1 MENLSDIRPVKKKIL
16 GIEISEFVI
25 FLIVFVAVFF
35 HIFFTH
41 NRRNIG
47 QWEYPIWADAAAYFV
62 YLPATFIYHY
72 DGSKMPE
79 NIPAMTGDGFHIE
92 NNKIV
97 TKVAMGVA
105 ILQAPFYAISYL
117 IANIFDINDN
127 GFGKVY
133 IYGLSIGAAF
143 YFTLGLVFLYLF
155 LKRRFSKNICFITLL
170 LIIFGTN
177 LYYYTYEKFL
187 YSHLYSFFIFSVS
200 LYLIDKLIKTN
211 FKKKIY
217 IALFGIIL
225 SLAFLVRYTNP
236 IFIVLMLLFLD
247 IDSWQALKQRFKN
260 IFNIKF
266 ISITA
271 IIFIIILLPQ
281 MFYWHY
287 LVGKFLY
294 YSYGNEGFNWLEPKF
309 LEFFFS
315 PNNGAFI
322 YTPLYLIIF
331 IYAIIMSIKKEQ
343 NGLLILSIFLIA
355 SYIFA
360 SWWSWSYG
368 CSLGKRPFVELTP
381 IFSICIASL
390 ADKIIEFRKPIISII
405 LSLVL
410 LFSTLFS
417 FSLNLHYAG
426 CSFVS
431 DTWDWNE
438 YKLIVNRSK
447 FPLIRF
453 HKYEYSTDFEY
464 FNNELY
470 YPFIFNTNLITKSD
484 TAYSGQ
490 RVCKLNP
497 NDQYSFTYR
506 RDFGTITVKDS
517 SNVDFN
523 IKYFFPNSDSNK
535 LDAYLV
541 IQVEEI
547 DSVVYYTS
555 KKLEPI
561 SNEWIDA
568 NIQVGLPKFPNYF
581 VLVAYVLNDSS
592 TVLLDDFKLTVR
604 F

>member
-1 MENLSDIRPVKKKIL
+1 MNSDKKKIL

-25 FLIVFVAVFF
+25 FFIVFIVVFF

-41 NRRNIG
+41 NRKNLG
-47 QWEYPIWADAAAYFV
+47 QWEYPIWSDAAAYFV
-62 YLPATFIYHY
+62 YLPATFIYNY

-79 NIPAMTGDGFHIE
+79 NISAMTGDGFSIE

-105 ILQAPFYAISYL
+105 ILQAPFYAFSYL
-117 IANIFDINDN
+117 IANIFNINDN

-133 IYGLSIGAAF
+133 IYGLGVGAAF
-143 YFTLGLVFLYLF
+143 YFTLGLLFLYLF
-155 LKRRFSKNICFITLL
+155 LKHIYPKSVSFITLL

-187 YSHLYSFFIFSVS
+187 YSHLYSFFIFSTS

-211 FKKKIY
+211 FKKAIY

-247 IDSWQALKQRFKN
+247 IDSWQALKQRLKS
-260 IFNIKF
+260 IFNFKF

-271 IIFIIILLPQ
+271 ISFIIILIPQ

-287 LVGKFLY
+287 LTGNFLY

-322 YTPLYLIIF
+322 YTPLYIIIL
-331 IYAIIMSIKKEQ
+331 IYAIIMSIKQEK
-343 NGLLILSIFLIA
+343 NGLLIFCIFVIA

-381 IFSICIASL
+381 IFGICIASL
-390 ADKIIEFRKPIISII
+390 VDKIIQFKKPIISII
-405 LSLVL
+405 LSLIL

-438 YKLIVNRSK
+438 YKLIVNRSR

-453 HKYEYSTDFEY
+453 HKFQYSTDFEY
-464 FNNELY
+464 FNNELN
-470 YPFIFNTNLITKSD
+470 YPFIFNTNLTTKTGS
-484 TAYSGQ
+484 AYSGKN
-490 RVCKLNP
+490 VCRLSP
-497 NDQYSFTYR
+497 DDLFSFTYR
-506 RDFGTITVKDS
+506 RDFSTITVKDS

-523 IKYFFPNSDSNK
+523 IKYFFPNIDSNK
-535 LDAYLV
+535 LNAYLV
-541 IQVEEI
+541 IQVEEM
-547 DSVVYYTS
+547 DSAVYYAS
-555 KKLEPI
+555 QKLEPI
-561 SNEWIDA
+561 PNKWLDA
-568 NIQVGLPKFPNYF
+568 NINVNLPNFPNYF

>member
-1 MENLSDIRPVKKKIL
+1 MNSDKKKIL

-25 FLIVFVAVFF
+25 FFIVFIVVFF

-41 NRRNIG
+41 NRKNLG
-47 QWEYPIWADAAAYFV
+47 QWEYPIWSDAAAYFV
-62 YLPATFIYHY
+62 YLPATFIYNY

-79 NIPAMTGDGFHIE
+79 NISAMTGDGFSIE
-92 NNKIV
+92 NDKIV

-105 ILQAPFYAISYL
+105 ILQAPFYAISY
-117 IANIFDINDN
+117 IISDIFNINDN

-133 IYGLSIGAAF
+133 IYGLGIGAAF
-143 YFTLGLVFLYLF
+143 YFTLGLLFLYLF
-155 LKRRFSKNICFITLL
+155 LKRRYPKSVSFITLL

-187 YSHLYSFFIFSVS
+187 YSHLYSFFIFSTS
-200 LYLIDKLIKTN
+200 LYIIDKLINTN
-211 FKKKIY
+211 FKKAIY

-247 IDSWQALKQRFKN
+247 IDSWQALKQRLKS
-260 IFNIKF
+260 IFNFKF

-271 IIFIIILLPQ
+271 ISFIIMLIPQ

-287 LVGKFLY
+287 LTGNFLY

-322 YTPLYLIIF
+322 YTPLYIIIL

-343 NGLLILSIFLIA
+343 NGLLIFFIFVIA

-381 IFSICIASL
+381 IFGIGIASL
-390 ADKIIEFRKPIISII
+390 ADKIIQFKKPIISII
-405 LSLVL
+405 LSLIL

-438 YKLIVNRSK
+438 YKLIVNRSR

-453 HKYEYSTDFEY
+453 HKFQYSTDFEY
-464 FNNELY
+464 FNKELN
-470 YPFIFNTNLITKSD
+470 YPFIFNTNLITKTDS
-484 TAYSGQ
+484 AYSGKN
-490 RVCKLNP
+490 VCRLSP
-497 NDQYSFTYR
+497 DDLFSFTYR
-506 RDFGTITVKDS
+506 RDFGTMTVKDS

-523 IKYFFPNSDSNK
+523 IKYFFPNIDSNK
-535 LDAYLV
+535 LNAYLV
-541 IQVEEI
+541 IQVEEM
-547 DSVVYYTS
+547 DSAVYYAS
-555 KKLEPI
+555 QKLEPI
-561 SNEWIDA
+561 PNKWLDA
-568 NIQVGLPKFPNYF
+568 NINVNLPNFPNYF

-592 TVLLDDFKLTVR
+592 TVLLDDFNLTVR

>member
-25 FLIVFVAVFF
+25 FFIVFIVVFF

-41 NRRNIG
+41 NRRNLG

-62 YLPATFIYHY
+62 YLPATFIYNY

-79 NIPAMTGDGFHIE
+79 NISAMTGDGFSID
-92 NNKIV
+92 NDKIV

-105 ILQAPFYAISYL
+105 ILQAPFYAFSYL
-117 IANIFDINDN
+117 IANIFNINDN

-133 IYGLSIGAAF
+133 IYGLGVGAAF
-143 YFTLGLVFLYLF
+143 YFTLGLFFLYLF
-155 LKRRFSKNICFITLL
+155 LKHRYSKNVCFITLL

-187 YSHLYSFFIFSVS
+187 YSHLYSFFIFSTS

-211 FKKKIY
+211 FKKAIY

-247 IDSWQALKQRFKN
+247 IDSWQALKQRLKS
-260 IFNIKF
+260 IFNFKF
-266 ISITA
+266 ISFTA
-271 IIFIIILLPQ
+271 ISFIIILIPQ

-287 LVGKFLY
+287 LTGNFLY

-322 YTPLYLIIF
+322 YTPLYIIIL

-343 NGLLILSIFLIA
+343 NGLLIFCIFVIA

-381 IFSICIASL
+381 IFGICIASL
-390 ADKIIEFRKPIISII
+390 VDKIIQFKKPIISII
-405 LSLVL
+405 LSLIL

-438 YKLIVNRSK
+438 YKLIVNRSR

-453 HKYEYSTDFEY
+453 HKFQYSTDFEY
-464 FNNELY
+464 FNKELN
-470 YPFIFNTNLITKSD
+470 YPFIFNTNLITKTDS
-484 TAYSGQ
+484 AYSGKN
-490 RVCKLNP
+490 VCRLSP
-497 NDQYSFTYR
+497 DDLFSFTYR

-517 SNVDFN
+517 CNVDFN
-523 IKYFFPNSDSNK
+523 IKYFFPNIDSNK
-535 LDAYLV
+535 LNAYLV
-541 IQVEEI
+541 IQVEEM
-547 DSVVYYTS
+547 DSAVYYAS
-555 KKLEPI
+555 QKLEPI
-561 SNEWIDA
+561 PNKWLDA
-568 NIQVGLPKFPNYF
+568 NINVNLPNFPNYF

-592 TVLLDDFKLTVR
+592 TVLLDDFNLTVR

>member
-1 MENLSDIRPVKKKIL
+1 MNSDKKKIL
-16 GIEISEFVI
+16 GIEISKFVI
-25 FLIVFVAVFF
+25 FFIVFIVVFF

-41 NRRNIG
+41 NRKNLG
-47 QWEYPIWADAAAYFV
+47 QWEYPIWSDAAAYFV
-62 YLPATFIYHY
+62 YLPATFIYNY

-79 NIPAMTGDGFHIE
+79 NISAMTGDGFSIE
-92 NNKIV
+92 NDNIV

-105 ILQAPFYAISYL
+105 ILQAPFYAISY
-117 IANIFDINDN
+117 IISDIFNINDD

-133 IYGLSIGAAF
+133 IYGLGIGAAF
-143 YFTLGLVFLYLF
+143 YFTLGLLFLYLF
-155 LKRRFSKNICFITLL
+155 LKRRYPKSVSFITLL

-187 YSHLYSFFIFSVS
+187 YSHLYSFFIFSTS
-200 LYLIDKLIKTN
+200 LYIIDKLINTN
-211 FKKKIY
+211 FKKAIY

-247 IDSWQALKQRFKN
+247 IDSWQALKQRLKS
-260 IFNIKF
+260 IFNFKF

-271 IIFIIILLPQ
+271 ISFIIILIPQ

-287 LVGKFLY
+287 LTGNFLY

-322 YTPLYLIIF
+322 YTPLYIIIL
-331 IYAIIMSIKKEQ
+331 IYAIIMSIKQEK
-343 NGLLILSIFLIA
+343 NGLFIFCIFVIA

-381 IFSICIASL
+381 IFGICIASL
-390 ADKIIEFRKPIISII
+390 VDKIIQFKKPIISII
-405 LSLVL
+405 ISLIL

-438 YKLIVNRSK
+438 YKLIVNRSR

-453 HKYEYSTDFEY
+453 HKFQYSTDFEY
-464 FNNELY
+464 FNKELN
-470 YPFIFNTNLITKSD
+470 YPFIFNTNLITKTDS
-484 TAYSGQ
+484 AYSGKN
-490 RVCKLNP
+490 VCRLSP
-497 NDQYSFTYR
+497 DDLFSFTYR
-506 RDFGTITVKDS
+506 RDFGTMTVKDS

-523 IKYFFPNSDSNK
+523 IKYFFPNIDSNK

-541 IQVEEI
+541 IQVEEM
-547 DSVVYYTS
+547 DSAVYYAS
-555 KKLEPI
+555 QKLEPI
-561 SNEWIDA
+561 PNKWLDA
-568 NIQVGLPKFPNYF
+568 NINVNLPNFPNYF

>member
-1 MENLSDIRPVKKKIL
+1 MNSDKKKIL

-25 FLIVFVAVFF
+25 FFIVFIVVFF

-41 NRRNIG
+41 NRKNLG
-47 QWEYPIWADAAAYFV
+47 QWEYPIWSDAAAYFV
-62 YLPATFIYHY
+62 YLPATFIYNY

-79 NIPAMTGDGFHIE
+79 NISAMTGDGFSIE
-92 NNKIV
+92 NDNIV

-105 ILQAPFYAISYL
+105 ILQAPFYAISY
-117 IANIFDINDN
+117 IISDIFNINDD

-133 IYGLSIGAAF
+133 IYGLGIGAAF
-143 YFTLGLVFLYLF
+143 YFTLGLLFLYLF
-155 LKRRFSKNICFITLL
+155 LKRRYPKSVSFITLL

-187 YSHLYSFFIFSVS
+187 YSHLYSFFIFSTS
-200 LYLIDKLIKTN
+200 LYIIDKLINTN
-211 FKKKIY
+211 FKKAIY

-247 IDSWQALKQRFKN
+247 IDSWQALKQRLKS
-260 IFNIKF
+260 IFNFKF

-271 IIFIIILLPQ
+271 ISFIIILIPQ

-287 LVGKFLY
+287 LTGNFLY

-322 YTPLYLIIF
+322 YTPLYIIIL

-343 NGLLILSIFLIA
+343 NGLLIFCIFVIA

-381 IFSICIASL
+381 IFGICIASL
-390 ADKIIEFRKPIISII
+390 VDKIIQFKKPIISII
-405 LSLVL
+405 LSLIL

-438 YKLIVNRSK
+438 YKLIV
-447 FPLIRF
+447 
-453 HKYEYSTDFEY
+453 
-464 FNNELY
+464 
-470 YPFIFNTNLITKSD
+470 
-484 TAYSGQ
+484 
-490 RVCKLNP
+490 
-497 NDQYSFTYR
+497 
-506 RDFGTITVKDS
+506 
-517 SNVDFN
+517 
-523 IKYFFPNSDSNK
+523 
-535 LDAYLV
+535 
-541 IQVEEI
+541 
-547 DSVVYYTS
+547 
-555 KKLEPI
+555 
-561 SNEWIDA
+561 
-568 NIQVGLPKFPNYF
+568 
-581 VLVAYVLNDSS
+581 
-592 TVLLDDFKLTVR
+592 
-604 F
+604 

>member
-1 MENLSDIRPVKKKIL
+1 MNSDKKKIL

-25 FLIVFVAVFF
+25 FFIVFIVVFF

-41 NRRNIG
+41 NRKNLG
-47 QWEYPIWADAAAYFV
+47 QWEYPIWSDAAAYFV
-62 YLPATFIYHY
+62 YLPATFIYNY

-79 NIPAMTGDGFHIE
+79 NISAMTGDGFSIE

-105 ILQAPFYAISYL
+105 ILQAPFYAFSYL
-117 IANIFDINDN
+117 IANIFNINDN

-133 IYGLSIGAAF
+133 IYGLGVGAAF
-143 YFTLGLVFLYLF
+143 YFTLGLFFLYLF
-155 LKRRFSKNICFITLL
+155 LKHRYSKNVCFITLL

-187 YSHLYSFFIFSVS
+187 YSHLYSFFIFSTS

-211 FKKKIY
+211 FKKEIY
-217 IALFGIIL
+217 IALFGIII

-247 IDSWQALKQRFKN
+247 IDSWQTLKQRFKY
-260 IFNIKF
+260 IFNFKF

-271 IIFIIILLPQ
+271 ISFIIMLIPQ

-287 LVGKFLY
+287 LTGNFLY
-294 YSYGNEGFNWLEPKF
+294 YSYGNEGFNWLKPKF

-322 YTPLYLIIF
+322 YTPLYIIIL
-331 IYAIIMSIKKEQ
+331 IYAIIMSIKKEK
-343 NGLLILSIFLIA
+343 NGLLIFFIFVIA

-381 IFSICIASL
+381 IFGICIASL
-390 ADKIIEFRKPIISII
+390 VDKIIQFKKPIISII
-405 LSLVL
+405 ISLIL

-417 FSLNLHYAG
+417 FRLNLHYAG

-438 YKLIVNRSK
+438 YKLIVNRSR

-453 HKYEYSTDFEY
+453 HKFQYSTDFEY
-464 FNNELY
+464 FNKELN
-470 YPFIFNTNLITKSD
+470 YPFIFNTNLITKTDS
-484 TAYSGQ
+484 AYSGKN
-490 RVCKLNP
+490 VCRLSP
-497 NDQYSFTYR
+497 DDLFSFTYR

-517 SNVDFN
+517 CNVDFN
-523 IKYFFPNSDSNK
+523 IKYFFPNIDSNK
-535 LDAYLV
+535 LNAYLV
-541 IQVEEI
+541 IQVEEM
-547 DSVVYYTS
+547 DSAVYYAS
-555 KKLEPI
+555 QKLEPI
-561 SNEWIDA
+561 PNKWLDA
-568 NIQVGLPKFPNYF
+568 NINVNLPNFPNYF

>member
-1 MENLSDIRPVKKKIL
+1 MNSDKKKIL

-25 FLIVFVAVFF
+25 FFIVFIVVFF

-41 NRRNIG
+41 NRKNLG
-47 QWEYPIWADAAAYFV
+47 QWEYPIWSDAAAYFV
-62 YLPATFIYHY
+62 YLPATFIYNY

-79 NIPAMTGDGFHIE
+79 NISAMTGDGFSIE

-105 ILQAPFYAISYL
+105 ILQAPFYAFSYL
-117 IANIFDINDN
+117 IANIFNINDN

-133 IYGLSIGAAF
+133 IYGLGVGAAF
-143 YFTLGLVFLYLF
+143 YFTLGLLFLYLF
-155 LKRRFSKNICFITLL
+155 LKHIYPKSVSFITLL

-187 YSHLYSFFIFSVS
+187 YSHLYSFFIFSTS

-211 FKKKIY
+211 FKKAIY

-247 IDSWQALKQRFKN
+247 IDSWQALKQRLKS
-260 IFNIKF
+260 IFNFKF
-266 ISITA
+266 ISFTA
-271 IIFIIILLPQ
+271 ISFIIILIPQ

-287 LVGKFLY
+287 LTGNFLY

-322 YTPLYLIIF
+322 YTPLYIIIL
-331 IYAIIMSIKKEQ
+331 IYAIIMSIKQEK
-343 NGLLILSIFLIA
+343 NGLLIFCIFVIA

-381 IFSICIASL
+381 IFGICIASL
-390 ADKIIEFRKPIISII
+390 VDKIIQFKKPIISII
-405 LSLVL
+405 LSLIL

-438 YKLIVNRSK
+438 YKLIVNRSR

-453 HKYEYSTDFEY
+453 HKFQYSTDFEY
-464 FNNELY
+464 FNNELN
-470 YPFIFNTNLITKSD
+470 YPFIFNTNLITKTDS
-484 TAYSGQ
+484 AYSGKN
-490 RVCKLNP
+490 VCRLSP
-497 NDQYSFTYR
+497 DDLFSFTYR
-506 RDFGTITVKDS
+506 RDFSTITVKDS

-523 IKYFFPNSDSNK
+523 IKYFFPNIDSNK
-535 LDAYLV
+535 LNAYLV
-541 IQVEEI
+541 IQVEEM
-547 DSVVYYTS
+547 DSAVYYAS
-555 KKLEPI
+555 QKLEPI
-561 SNEWIDA
+561 PNKWLDA
-568 NIQVGLPKFPNYF
+568 NINVNLPNFPNYF

>member
-1 MENLSDIRPVKKKIL
+1 MNSDKKKIL

-25 FLIVFVAVFF
+25 FFIVFIVVFF

-41 NRRNIG
+41 NRKNLG
-47 QWEYPIWADAAAYFV
+47 QWEYPIWSDAAAYFV
-62 YLPATFIYHY
+62 YLPATFIYNY

-79 NIPAMTGDGFHIE
+79 NISTMTGDGFSIE
-92 NNKIV
+92 NDKIV

-105 ILQAPFYAISYL
+105 ILQAPFYAISY
-117 IANIFDINDN
+117 IISDIFNINDN

-133 IYGLSIGAAF
+133 IYGLGIGAAF
-143 YFTLGLVFLYLF
+143 YFTLGLLFLYLF
-155 LKRRFSKNICFITLL
+155 LKRRYPKSVSFITLL

-187 YSHLYSFFIFSVS
+187 YSHLYSFFIFSTS
-200 LYLIDKLIKTN
+200 LYIIDKLINTN
-211 FKKKIY
+211 FKKAIY

-247 IDSWQALKQRFKN
+247 IDSWQALKQRLKS
-260 IFNIKF
+260 IFNFKF

-271 IIFIIILLPQ
+271 ISFIIILIPQ
-281 MFYWHY
+281 MFYWNY
-287 LVGKFLY
+287 LTGNFLY

-322 YTPLYLIIF
+322 YTPLYIIIL
-331 IYAIIMSIKKEQ
+331 IYAIIMSIKQEK
-343 NGLLILSIFLIA
+343 NGLFIFCIFVIA

-381 IFSICIASL
+381 IFGICIASL
-390 ADKIIEFRKPIISII
+390 VDKIIQFKKPIISII
-405 LSLVL
+405 ISLIL

-438 YKLIVNRSK
+438 YKLIINRSR

-453 HKYEYSTDFEY
+453 HKFQYSTDFEY
-464 FNNELY
+464 FNNELN
-470 YPFIFNTNLITKSD
+470 YPFIFNTNLITKTDS
-484 TAYSGQ
+484 AYSGKN
-490 RVCKLNP
+490 VCRLSP
-497 NDQYSFTYR
+497 DDLFSFTYR

-517 SNVDFN
+517 CNVDFN
-523 IKYFFPNSDSNK
+523 IKYFFPNIDSNK
-535 LDAYLV
+535 LNAYLV
-541 IQVEEI
+541 IQVEEM
-547 DSVVYYTS
+547 DSAVYYAS
-555 KKLEPI
+555 QKLEPI
-561 SNEWIDA
+561 PNKWLDA
-568 NIQVGLPKFPNYF
+568 NINVNLPNFPNYF

-592 TVLLDDFKLTVR
+592 TVLLDDFNLTVR

>member
-1 MENLSDIRPVKKKIL
+1 MNSDKKKIL

-25 FLIVFVAVFF
+25 FFIVFIVVFF

-41 NRRNIG
+41 NRKNLG
-47 QWEYPIWADAAAYFV
+47 QWEYPIWSDAAAYFV
-62 YLPATFIYHY
+62 YLPATFIYNY

-79 NIPAMTGDGFHIE
+79 NISTMTGDGFSIE
-92 NNKIV
+92 NDKIV

-105 ILQAPFYAISYL
+105 ILQAPFYAISY
-117 IANIFDINDN
+117 IISDIFNINDN

-133 IYGLSIGAAF
+133 IYGLGIGAAF
-143 YFTLGLVFLYLF
+143 YFTLGLLFLYLF
-155 LKRRFSKNICFITLL
+155 LKRRYPKSVSFITLL

-187 YSHLYSFFIFSVS
+187 YSHLYSFFIFSTS
-200 LYLIDKLIKTN
+200 LYIIDKLINTN
-211 FKKKIY
+211 FKKAIY

-247 IDSWQALKQRFKN
+247 IDSWQALKQRLKS
-260 IFNIKF
+260 IFNFKF

-271 IIFIIILLPQ
+271 ISFIIILIPQ
-281 MFYWHY
+281 MFYWNY
-287 LVGKFLY
+287 LTGNFLY

-322 YTPLYLIIF
+322 YTPLYIIIL
-331 IYAIIMSIKKEQ
+331 IYAIIMSIKQEK
-343 NGLLILSIFLIA
+343 NGLLIFCIFVIA

-381 IFSICIASL
+381 IFGICIASL
-390 ADKIIEFRKPIISII
+390 VDKIIQFKKPIISII
-405 LSLVL
+405 ISLIL

-438 YKLIVNRSK
+438 YKLIINRSR

-453 HKYEYSTDFEY
+453 HKFQYSTDFEY
-464 FNNELY
+464 FNNELN
-470 YPFIFNTNLITKSD
+470 YPFIFNTNLITKTDS
-484 TAYSGQ
+484 AYSGKN
-490 RVCKLNP
+490 VCRLSP
-497 NDQYSFTYR
+497 DDLFSFTYR

-517 SNVDFN
+517 CNVDFN
-523 IKYFFPNSDSNK
+523 IKYFFPNIDSNK
-535 LDAYLV
+535 LNAYLV
-541 IQVEEI
+541 IQVEEM
-547 DSVVYYTS
+547 DSAVYYAS
-555 KKLEPI
+555 QKLEPI
-561 SNEWIDA
+561 PNKWLDA
-568 NIQVGLPKFPNYF
+568 NINVNLPNFPNYF

-592 TVLLDDFKLTVR
+592 TVLLDDFNLTVR

>member
-1 MENLSDIRPVKKKIL
+1 LNSDKKKIL
-16 GIEISEFVI
+16 GIEISKFVI
-25 FLIVFVAVFF
+25 FFIVFIVVFF

-41 NRRNIG
+41 NRKNLG
-47 QWEYPIWADAAAYFV
+47 QWEYPIWSDAAAYFV
-62 YLPATFIYHY
+62 YLPATFIYNY

-79 NIPAMTGDGFHIE
+79 NISAMTGDGFSIE
-92 NNKIV
+92 NDNIV

-105 ILQAPFYAISYL
+105 ILQAPFYAISY
-117 IANIFDINDN
+117 IISDIFNINDD

-133 IYGLSIGAAF
+133 IYGLGVGAAF
-143 YFTLGLVFLYLF
+143 YFTLGLLFLYLL
-155 LKRRFSKNICFITLL
+155 LKRRYPKSVSFITLL

-187 YSHLYSFFIFSVS
+187 YSHLYSFFIFSTS
-200 LYLIDKLIKTN
+200 LYIIDKLINTN
-211 FKKKIY
+211 FKKAIY

-247 IDSWQALKQRFKN
+247 IDSWQALKQRLKS
-260 IFNIKF
+260 IFNFKF

-271 IIFIIILLPQ
+271 ISFIIILIPQ

-287 LVGKFLY
+287 LTGNFLY

-322 YTPLYLIIF
+322 YTPLYIIIL
-331 IYAIIMSIKKEQ
+331 IYAIIMSIKKEK
-343 NGLLILSIFLIA
+343 NGLLIFFIFVIA

-360 SWWSWSYG
+360 SRWSWSYG

-381 IFSICIASL
+381 IFGICIASL
-390 ADKIIEFRKPIISII
+390 VDKIIQFKKPIISII
-405 LSLVL
+405 LSLIL

-417 FSLNLHYAG
+417 FSLNLHYTG

-438 YKLIVNRSK
+438 YKLIINRSR

-453 HKYEYSTDFEY
+453 HKFQYSTDFEY
-464 FNNELY
+464 FNNELN
-470 YPFIFNTNLITKSD
+470 YPFIFNTNLITKTDS
-484 TAYSGQ
+484 AYSGKN
-490 RVCKLNP
+490 VCRLSP
-497 NDQYSFTYR
+497 DDLFSFTYR

-517 SNVDFN
+517 CNVDFN
-523 IKYFFPNSDSNK
+523 IKYFFPNIDSNK
-535 LDAYLV
+535 LNAYLV
-541 IQVEEI
+541 IQVEEM
-547 DSVVYYTS
+547 DSAVYYAS
-555 KKLEPI
+555 QKLEPI
-561 SNEWIDA
+561 PNKWLDA
-568 NIQVGLPKFPNYF
+568 NINVNLPNFPNYF

-592 TVLLDDFKLTVR
+592 TVLLDDFNLTVR

>member
-1 MENLSDIRPVKKKIL
+1 MNSDKKKIL

-25 FLIVFVAVFF
+25 FFIVFIVVFF

-41 NRRNIG
+41 NRKNLG
-47 QWEYPIWADAAAYFV
+47 QWEYPIWSDAAAYFV
-62 YLPATFIYHY
+62 YLPATFIYNY

-79 NIPAMTGDGFHIE
+79 NISAMTGDGFSIE
-92 NNKIV
+92 NDKIV

-105 ILQAPFYAISYL
+105 ILQAPFYAISY
-117 IANIFDINDN
+117 IISDIFNINDD

-133 IYGLSIGAAF
+133 IYGLGIGAAF
-143 YFTLGLVFLYLF
+143 YFTLGLLFLYLL
-155 LKRRFSKNICFITLL
+155 LKRRYPKSVSFITLL

-187 YSHLYSFFIFSVS
+187 YSHLYSFFIFSTS
-200 LYLIDKLIKTN
+200 LYIIDKLINTN
-211 FKKKIY
+211 FKKAIY

-247 IDSWQALKQRFKN
+247 IDSWQALKQRLKS
-260 IFNIKF
+260 IFNFKF

-271 IIFIIILLPQ
+271 ISFIIILIPQ

-287 LVGKFLY
+287 LTGNFLY

-322 YTPLYLIIF
+322 YTPLYIIIL

-343 NGLLILSIFLIA
+343 NGLLIFFIFVIA

-381 IFSICIASL
+381 IFGICIASL
-390 ADKIIEFRKPIISII
+390 VDKIIQFKKPIISII
-405 LSLVL
+405 LSLIL

-438 YKLIVNRSK
+438 YKLIVNRSR

-453 HKYEYSTDFEY
+453 HKFQYSTDFEY
-464 FNNELY
+464 FNKELN
-470 YPFIFNTNLITKSD
+470 YPFIFNTNLITKTDS
-484 TAYSGQ
+484 AYSGKN
-490 RVCKLNP
+490 VCRLSP
-497 NDQYSFTYR
+497 DDLFSFTYR

-517 SNVDFN
+517 CNVDFN
-523 IKYFFPNSDSNK
+523 IKYFFPNIDSNK
-535 LDAYLV
+535 LNAYLV
-541 IQVEEI
+541 IQVEEM
-547 DSVVYYTS
+547 DSAVYYAS
-555 KKLEPI
+555 QKLEPI
-561 SNEWIDA
+561 PNKWLDA
-568 NIQVGLPKFPNYF
+568 NINVNLPNFPNYF

-592 TVLLDDFKLTVR
+592 TVLLDDF
-604 F
+604 

>member
-1 MENLSDIRPVKKKIL
+1 LNSDKKKIL

-25 FLIVFVAVFF
+25 FFIVFIVVFF

-41 NRRNIG
+41 NRKNLG
-47 QWEYPIWADAAAYFV
+47 QWEYPIWSDAAAYFV
-62 YLPATFIYHY
+62 YLPATFIYNY

-79 NIPAMTGDGFHIE
+79 NISTMTGDGFSIE
-92 NNKIV
+92 NDKIV

-105 ILQAPFYAISYL
+105 ILQAPFYAISY
-117 IANIFDINDN
+117 IISDIFNINDN

-133 IYGLSIGAAF
+133 IYGLGIGAAF
-143 YFTLGLVFLYLF
+143 YFTLGLLFLYLF
-155 LKRRFSKNICFITLL
+155 LKRRYPKSVSFITLL

-187 YSHLYSFFIFSVS
+187 YSHLYSFFIFSTS
-200 LYLIDKLIKTN
+200 LYIIDKLINTN
-211 FKKKIY
+211 FKKAIY

-247 IDSWQALKQRFKN
+247 IDSWQALKQRLKS
-260 IFNIKF
+260 IFNFKF

-271 IIFIIILLPQ
+271 ISFIIILIPQ
-281 MFYWHY
+281 MFYWNY
-287 LVGKFLY
+287 LTGNFLY

-322 YTPLYLIIF
+322 YTPLYIIIL
-331 IYAIIMSIKKEQ
+331 IYAIIMSIKQEK
-343 NGLLILSIFLIA
+343 NGLFIFCIFVIA

-381 IFSICIASL
+381 IFGICIASL
-390 ADKIIEFRKPIISII
+390 VDKITQFKKPIISII
-405 LSLVL
+405 ISLIL

-438 YKLIVNRSK
+438 YKLIINRSR

-453 HKYEYSTDFEY
+453 HKFQYSTDFEY
-464 FNNELY
+464 FNNELN
-470 YPFIFNTNLITKSD
+470 YPFIFNTNLITKTDS
-484 TAYSGQ
+484 AYSGKN
-490 RVCKLNP
+490 VCRLSP
-497 NDQYSFTYR
+497 DDLFSFTYR

-517 SNVDFN
+517 CNVDFN
-523 IKYFFPNSDSNK
+523 IKYFFPNIDSNK
-535 LDAYLV
+535 LNAYLV
-541 IQVEEI
+541 IQVEEM
-547 DSVVYYTS
+547 DSAVYYAS
-555 KKLEPI
+555 QKLEPI
-561 SNEWIDA
+561 PNKWLDA
-568 NIQVGLPKFPNYF
+568 NINVNLPNFPNYF

-592 TVLLDDFKLTVR
+592 TVLLDDFNLTVR

>member
-1 MENLSDIRPVKKKIL
+1 LNSDKKKIL

-25 FLIVFVAVFF
+25 FFIVFIVVFF

-41 NRRNIG
+41 NRKNLG
-47 QWEYPIWADAAAYFV
+47 QWEYPIWSDAAAYFV
-62 YLPATFIYHY
+62 YLPATFIYNY

-79 NIPAMTGDGFHIE
+79 NISAMTGDGFSIE
-92 NNKIV
+92 NDKIV

-105 ILQAPFYAISYL
+105 ILQAPFYAISY
-117 IANIFDINDN
+117 IISDIFNINDN

-133 IYGLSIGAAF
+133 IYGLGIGAAF
-143 YFTLGLVFLYLF
+143 YFTLGLLFLYLF
-155 LKRRFSKNICFITLL
+155 LKRRYPKSVSFITLL

-187 YSHLYSFFIFSVS
+187 YSHLYSFFIFSTS
-200 LYLIDKLIKTN
+200 LYIIDKLINTN
-211 FKKKIY
+211 FKKAIY

-247 IDSWQALKQRFKN
+247 IDSWQALKQRLKS
-260 IFNIKF
+260 IFNFKF

-271 IIFIIILLPQ
+271 ISFIIMLIPQ

-287 LVGKFLY
+287 LTGNFLY

-322 YTPLYLIIF
+322 YTPLYIIIL

-343 NGLLILSIFLIA
+343 NGLLIFFIFVIA

-381 IFSICIASL
+381 IFGIGIASL
-390 ADKIIEFRKPIISII
+390 ADKIIQFKKPIISII
-405 LSLVL
+405 LSLIL

-438 YKLIVNRSK
+438 YKLIVNRSR

-453 HKYEYSTDFEY
+453 HKFQYSTDFEY
-464 FNNELY
+464 FNKELN
-470 YPFIFNTNLITKSD
+470 YPFIFNTNLITKTDS
-484 TAYSGQ
+484 AYSGKN
-490 RVCKLNP
+490 VCRLSP
-497 NDQYSFTYR
+497 DDLFSFTYR
-506 RDFGTITVKDS
+506 RDFGTMTVKDS

-523 IKYFFPNSDSNK
+523 IKYFFPNIDSNK
-535 LDAYLV
+535 LNAYLV
-541 IQVEEI
+541 IQVEEM
-547 DSVVYYTS
+547 DSAVYYAS
-555 KKLEPI
+555 QKLEPI
-561 SNEWIDA
+561 PNKWLDA
-568 NIQVGLPKFPNYF
+568 NINVNLPNFPNYF

-592 TVLLDDFKLTVR
+592 TVLLDDFNLTVR

>member
-1 MENLSDIRPVKKKIL
+1 MNSDKKKIL
-16 GIEISEFVI
+16 GIEISKFVI
-25 FLIVFVAVFF
+25 FFIVFIVVFF

-41 NRRNIG
+41 NRKNLG
-47 QWEYPIWADAAAYFV
+47 QWEYPIWSDAAAYFV
-62 YLPATFIYHY
+62 YLPATFIYNY

-79 NIPAMTGDGFHIE
+79 NISAMTGDGFSIE
-92 NNKIV
+92 NDKIV

-105 ILQAPFYAISYL
+105 ILQAPFYAISY
-117 IANIFDINDN
+117 IISDIFNINDN
-127 GFGKVY
+127 GFGKVF
-133 IYGLSIGAAF
+133 IYGLGIGAAF
-143 YFTLGLVFLYLF
+143 YFTLGLLFLYLF
-155 LKRRFSKNICFITLL
+155 LKRRYPKSVSFITLL

-187 YSHLYSFFIFSVS
+187 YSHLYSFFIFSTS
-200 LYLIDKLIKTN
+200 LYIIDKLINTN
-211 FKKKIY
+211 FKKAIY

-247 IDSWQALKQRFKN
+247 IDSWQALKQRLKS
-260 IFNIKF
+260 IFNFKF

-271 IIFIIILLPQ
+271 ISFIIILIPQ

-287 LVGKFLY
+287 LTGNFLY

-322 YTPLYLIIF
+322 YTPLYIIIL
-331 IYAIIMSIKKEQ
+331 IYAIIMSIKQEK
-343 NGLLILSIFLIA
+343 NGLFIFCIFVIA

-381 IFSICIASL
+381 IFGICIASL
-390 ADKIIEFRKPIISII
+390 VDKITQFKKPIISII
-405 LSLVL
+405 ISLIL

-438 YKLIVNRSK
+438 YKLIINRSR

-453 HKYEYSTDFEY
+453 HKFQYSTDFEY
-464 FNNELY
+464 FNNELN
-470 YPFIFNTNLITKSD
+470 YPFIFNTNLITKTDS
-484 TAYSGQ
+484 AYSGKN
-490 RVCKLNP
+490 VCRLSP
-497 NDQYSFTYR
+497 DDLFSFTYR

-517 SNVDFN
+517 CNVDFN
-523 IKYFFPNSDSNK
+523 IKYFFPNIDSNK
-535 LDAYLV
+535 LNAYLV
-541 IQVEEI
+541 IQVEEM
-547 DSVVYYTS
+547 DSAVYYAS
-555 KKLEPI
+555 QKLEPI
-561 SNEWIDA
+561 PNKWLGA
-568 NIQVGLPKFPNYF
+568 NINVNLPNFPNYF

-592 TVLLDDFKLTVR
+592 TVLLDDFNLTVR

>member
-1 MENLSDIRPVKKKIL
+1 MNSDKKKIL

-25 FLIVFVAVFF
+25 FFIVFIVVFF

-41 NRRNIG
+41 NRKNLG
-47 QWEYPIWADAAAYFV
+47 QWEYPIWSDAAAYFV
-62 YLPATFIYHY
+62 YLPATFIYNY

-79 NIPAMTGDGFHIE
+79 NISTMTGDGFSIE

-105 ILQAPFYAISYL
+105 ILQAPFYAFSYL
-117 IANIFDINDN
+117 IANIFNINDN

-133 IYGLSIGAAF
+133 IYGLGVGAAF
-143 YFTLGLVFLYLF
+143 YFTLGLLFLYLF
-155 LKRRFSKNICFITLL
+155 LKHIYPKSVSFITLL

-187 YSHLYSFFIFSVS
+187 YSHLYSFFIFSTS

-211 FKKKIY
+211 FKKAIY

-247 IDSWQALKQRFKN
+247 IDSWQALKQRLKS
-260 IFNIKF
+260 IFNFKF
-266 ISITA
+266 ISFTA
-271 IIFIIILLPQ
+271 ISFIIILIPQ

-287 LVGKFLY
+287 LTGNFLY

-322 YTPLYLIIF
+322 YTPLYIIIL
-331 IYAIIMSIKKEQ
+331 IYAIIMSIKQEK
-343 NGLLILSIFLIA
+343 NGLLIFCIFVIA

-381 IFSICIASL
+381 IFGICIASL
-390 ADKIIEFRKPIISII
+390 VDKIIQFKKPIISII
-405 LSLVL
+405 LSLIL

-438 YKLIVNRSK
+438 YKLIVNRSR

-453 HKYEYSTDFEY
+453 HKFQYSTDFEY
-464 FNNELY
+464 FNNELN
-470 YPFIFNTNLITKSD
+470 YPFIFNTNLTTKTGS
-484 TAYSGQ
+484 AYSGKN
-490 RVCKLNP
+490 VCRLSP
-497 NDQYSFTYR
+497 DDLFSFTYR
-506 RDFGTITVKDS
+506 RDFSTITVKDS

-523 IKYFFPNSDSNK
+523 IKYFFPNIDSNK
-535 LDAYLV
+535 LNAYLV
-541 IQVEEI
+541 IQVEEM
-547 DSVVYYTS
+547 DSAVYYAS
-555 KKLEPI
+555 QKLEPI
-561 SNEWIDA
+561 PNKWLDA
-568 NIQVGLPKFPNYF
+568 NINVNLPNFPNYF

>member
-1 MENLSDIRPVKKKIL
+1 MNSDKKKIL
-16 GIEISEFVI
+16 GIEISKFVI
-25 FLIVFVAVFF
+25 FFIVFIVVFF

-41 NRRNIG
+41 NRKNLG
-47 QWEYPIWADAAAYFV
+47 QWEYPIWSDAAAYFV
-62 YLPATFIYHY
+62 YLPATFIYNY

-79 NIPAMTGDGFHIE
+79 NISAMTGDGFSIE
-92 NNKIV
+92 NDNIV

-105 ILQAPFYAISYL
+105 ILQAPFYAISY
-117 IANIFDINDN
+117 IISDIFNINDD

-133 IYGLSIGAAF
+133 IYGLGIGAAF
-143 YFTLGLVFLYLF
+143 YFTLGLLFLYLF
-155 LKRRFSKNICFITLL
+155 LKRRYPKSVSFITLL

-187 YSHLYSFFIFSVS
+187 YSHLYSFFIFSTS
-200 LYLIDKLIKTN
+200 LYIIDKLINTN
-211 FKKKIY
+211 FKKAIY

-247 IDSWQALKQRFKN
+247 IDSWQALKQRLKS
-260 IFNIKF
+260 IFNFKF

-271 IIFIIILLPQ
+271 ISFIIILIPQ

-287 LVGKFLY
+287 LTGNFLY

-322 YTPLYLIIF
+322 YTPLYIIIL

-343 NGLLILSIFLIA
+343 NGLLIFCIFVIA

-381 IFSICIASL
+381 IFGICIASL
-390 ADKIIEFRKPIISII
+390 VDKIIQFKKPIISII
-405 LSLVL
+405 LSLIL

-438 YKLIVNRSK
+438 YKLIVNRSR

-453 HKYEYSTDFEY
+453 HKFQYSTDFEY
-464 FNNELY
+464 FNKELN
-470 YPFIFNTNLITKSD
+470 YPFIFNTNLITKTDS
-484 TAYSGQ
+484 AYSGKN
-490 RVCKLNP
+490 VCRLSP
-497 NDQYSFTYR
+497 DDLFSFTYR
-506 RDFGTITVKDS
+506 RDFGTMTVKDS

-523 IKYFFPNSDSNK
+523 IKYFFPNIDSNK

-541 IQVEEI
+541 IQVEEM
-547 DSVVYYTS
+547 DSAVYYAS
-555 KKLEPI
+555 QKLEPI
-561 SNEWIDA
+561 PNKWLDA
-568 NIQVGLPKFPNYF
+568 NINVNLPNFPNYF

>member
-1 MENLSDIRPVKKKIL
+1 MNSDKKKIL
-16 GIEISEFVI
+16 GIEISKFVI
-25 FLIVFVAVFF
+25 FFIVFIVVFF

-41 NRRNIG
+41 NRKNLG
-47 QWEYPIWADAAAYFV
+47 QWEYPIWSDAAAYFV
-62 YLPATFIYHY
+62 YLPATFIYNY

-79 NIPAMTGDGFHIE
+79 NISAMTGDGFSIE
-92 NNKIV
+92 NDNIV

-105 ILQAPFYAISYL
+105 ILQAPFYAISY
-117 IANIFDINDN
+117 IISDIFNINDD

-133 IYGLSIGAAF
+133 IYGLGIGAAF
-143 YFTLGLVFLYLF
+143 YFTLGLLFLYLF
-155 LKRRFSKNICFITLL
+155 LKRRYPKSVSFITLL

-187 YSHLYSFFIFSVS
+187 YSHLYSFFIFSTS
-200 LYLIDKLIKTN
+200 LYIIDKLINTN
-211 FKKKIY
+211 FKKAIY

-247 IDSWQALKQRFKN
+247 IDSWQALKQRLKS
-260 IFNIKF
+260 IFNFKF
-266 ISITA
+266 ISFTA
-271 IIFIIILLPQ
+271 ISFIIILIPQ

-287 LVGKFLY
+287 LTGNFLY

-322 YTPLYLIIF
+322 YTPLYIIIL
-331 IYAIIMSIKKEQ
+331 IYAIIMSIKQEK
-343 NGLLILSIFLIA
+343 NGLFIFCIFVIA

-381 IFSICIASL
+381 IFGICIASL
-390 ADKIIEFRKPIISII
+390 VDKIIQFKKPIISII
-405 LSLVL
+405 LSLIL

-438 YKLIVNRSK
+438 YKLIVNRSR

-453 HKYEYSTDFEY
+453 HKFQYSTDFEY
-464 FNNELY
+464 FNKELN
-470 YPFIFNTNLITKSD
+470 YPFIFNTNLITKTDS
-484 TAYSGQ
+484 AYSGKN
-490 RVCKLNP
+490 VCRLSP
-497 NDQYSFTYR
+497 DDLFSFTYR
-506 RDFGTITVKDS
+506 RDFSTITVKDS
-517 SNVDFN
+517 CNVDFN
-523 IKYFFPNSDSNK
+523 IKYFFPNIDSNK

-541 IQVEEI
+541 IQVEEM
-547 DSVVYYTS
+547 DSAVYYAS
-555 KKLEPI
+555 QKLEPI
-561 SNEWIDA
+561 PNKWLDA
-568 NIQVGLPKFPNYF
+568 NINVNLPNFPNYF

>member
-1 MENLSDIRPVKKKIL
+1 LNSDKKKIL

-25 FLIVFVAVFF
+25 FFIVFIVVFF

-41 NRRNIG
+41 NRKNLG
-47 QWEYPIWADAAAYFV
+47 QWEYPIWSDAAAYFV
-62 YLPATFIYHY
+62 YLPATFIYNY

-79 NIPAMTGDGFHIE
+79 NISAMTGDGFSIE

-105 ILQAPFYAISYL
+105 ILQAPFYAFSYL
-117 IANIFDINDN
+117 IANIFNINDN

-133 IYGLSIGAAF
+133 IYGLGVGAAF
-143 YFTLGLVFLYLF
+143 YFTLGLLFLYLF
-155 LKRRFSKNICFITLL
+155 LKHIYPKSVSFITLL

-187 YSHLYSFFIFSVS
+187 YSHLYSFFIFSTS

-211 FKKKIY
+211 FKKAIY

-247 IDSWQALKQRFKN
+247 IDSWQALKQRLKS
-260 IFNIKF
+260 IFNFKF
-266 ISITA
+266 ISFTA
-271 IIFIIILLPQ
+271 ISFIIILIPQ

-287 LVGKFLY
+287 LTGNFLY

-322 YTPLYLIIF
+322 YTPLYIIIL

-343 NGLLILSIFLIA
+343 NGLLIFCIFVIA

-381 IFSICIASL
+381 IFGICIASL
-390 ADKIIEFRKPIISII
+390 VDKIIQFKKPIISII
-405 LSLVL
+405 LSLIL

-438 YKLIVNRSK
+438 YKLIVNRSR

-453 HKYEYSTDFEY
+453 HKFQYSTDFEY
-464 FNNELY
+464 FNNELN
-470 YPFIFNTNLITKSD
+470 YPFIFNTNLITKTDS
-484 TAYSGQ
+484 AYSGKN
-490 RVCKLNP
+490 VCRLSP
-497 NDQYSFTYR
+497 DDLFSFTYR

-517 SNVDFN
+517 CNVDFN
-523 IKYFFPNSDSNK
+523 IKYFFPNIDSNK
-535 LDAYLV
+535 LNAYLV
-541 IQVEEI
+541 IQVEEM
-547 DSVVYYTS
+547 DSAVYYAS
-555 KKLEPI
+555 QKLEHIP
-561 SNEWIDA
+561 NKWLNA
-568 NIQVGLPKFPNYF
+568 NINVNLPNFPNYF

>member
-1 MENLSDIRPVKKKIL
+1 MNSDKKKIL

-25 FLIVFVAVFF
+25 FFIVFIVVFF

-41 NRRNIG
+41 NRKNLG
-47 QWEYPIWADAAAYFV
+47 QWEYPIWSDAAAYFV
-62 YLPATFIYHY
+62 YLPATFIYNY

-79 NIPAMTGDGFHIE
+79 NISTMTGDGFSIE
-92 NNKIV
+92 NDKIV

-105 ILQAPFYAISYL
+105 ILQAPFYAISY
-117 IANIFDINDN
+117 IISDIFNINDN

-133 IYGLSIGAAF
+133 IYGLGIGAAF
-143 YFTLGLVFLYLF
+143 YFTLGLLFLYLF
-155 LKRRFSKNICFITLL
+155 LKRRYPKSVSFITLL

-187 YSHLYSFFIFSVS
+187 YSHLYSFFIFSTS
-200 LYLIDKLIKTN
+200 LYIIDKLINTN
-211 FKKKIY
+211 FKKAIY

-247 IDSWQALKQRFKN
+247 IDSWQALKQRLKS
-260 IFNIKF
+260 IFNFKF

-271 IIFIIILLPQ
+271 ISFIIILIPQ
-281 MFYWHY
+281 MFYWNY
-287 LVGKFLY
+287 LTGNFLY

-322 YTPLYLIIF
+322 YTPLYIIIL
-331 IYAIIMSIKKEQ
+331 IYAIIMSIKQEK
-343 NGLLILSIFLIA
+343 NGLLIFCIFVIA

-381 IFSICIASL
+381 IFGICIASL
-390 ADKIIEFRKPIISII
+390 VDKITQFKKPIISII
-405 LSLVL
+405 LSLIL

-438 YKLIVNRSK
+438 YKLIVNRSR

-453 HKYEYSTDFEY
+453 HKFQYSTDFEY
-464 FNNELY
+464 FNNELN
-470 YPFIFNTNLITKSD
+470 YPFIFNTNLITKTDS
-484 TAYSGQ
+484 AYSGKN
-490 RVCKLNP
+490 VCRLSP
-497 NDQYSFTYR
+497 DDLFSFTYR

-517 SNVDFN
+517 CNVDFN
-523 IKYFFPNSDSNK
+523 IKYFFPNIDSNK
-535 LDAYLV
+535 LNAYLV
-541 IQVEEI
+541 IQVEEM
-547 DSVVYYTS
+547 DSAVYYAS
-555 KKLEPI
+555 QKLEPI
-561 SNEWIDA
+561 PNKWLDA
-568 NIQVGLPKFPNYF
+568 NINVNLPNFPNYF

>member
-1 MENLSDIRPVKKKIL
+1 LNSDKKKIL

-25 FLIVFVAVFF
+25 FFIVFIVVFF

-41 NRRNIG
+41 NRKNLG
-47 QWEYPIWADAAAYFV
+47 QWEYPIWSDAAAYFV

-72 DGSKMPE
+72 DGSKMPG
-79 NIPAMTGDGFHIE
+79 NISAMTGDGFSIE

-105 ILQAPFYAISYL
+105 ILQAPFYAISY
-117 IANIFDINDN
+117 IISNIFNINDN

-133 IYGLSIGAAF
+133 IYGLGVGAAF
-143 YFTLGLVFLYLF
+143 YFTLGLFFLYLF
-155 LKRRFSKNICFITLL
+155 LKHRYSKNVCFITLL

-187 YSHLYSFFIFSVS
+187 YSHLYSFFIFSTS
-200 LYLIDKLIKTN
+200 LYLIDKLINTN
-211 FKKKIY
+211 FKKAIY
-217 IALFGIIL
+217 IVLFGIIL
-225 SLAFLVRYTNP
+225 SLSFLVRYTNP

-247 IDSWQALKQRFKN
+247 IDSWQALKQRLKS
-260 IFNIKF
+260 IFNFKF

-271 IIFIIILLPQ
+271 ISFIIMLIPQ

-287 LVGKFLY
+287 LTGNFLY

-322 YTPLYLIIF
+322 YTPLYIIIL

-343 NGLLILSIFLIA
+343 NGLLIFFIFVIA

-381 IFSICIASL
+381 IFGIGIASL
-390 ADKIIEFRKPIISII
+390 ADKIIQFKKPIISII
-405 LSLVL
+405 LSLIL

-438 YKLIVNRSK
+438 YKLIVNRSR

-453 HKYEYSTDFEY
+453 HKFQYSTDFEY
-464 FNNELY
+464 FNNELN
-470 YPFIFNTNLITKSD
+470 YPFIFNTYLITKTDS
-484 TAYSGQ
+484 AYSGKN
-490 RVCKLNP
+490 VCRLSP
-497 NDQYSFTYR
+497 DDLFSFTYR
-506 RDFGTITVKDS
+506 RDFSTITVKDS
-517 SNVDFN
+517 CNVDFN
-523 IKYFFPNSDSNK
+523 IKYFFPNIDSNK
-535 LDAYLV
+535 LNAYLV
-541 IQVEEI
+541 IQVEEM
-547 DSVVYYTS
+547 DSAVYYAS
-555 KKLEPI
+555 QKLEPI
-561 SNEWIDA
+561 PNKWLNA
-568 NIQVGLPKFPNYF
+568 NINANLPNFPNYF

-592 TVLLDDFKLTVR
+592 TVLLDDFNLTVR

>member
-1 MENLSDIRPVKKKIL
+1 MNSDKKKIL
-16 GIEISEFVI
+16 GIEISKFVI
-25 FLIVFVAVFF
+25 FFIVFIVVFF

-41 NRRNIG
+41 NRKNLG
-47 QWEYPIWADAAAYFV
+47 QWEYPIWSDAAAYFV
-62 YLPATFIYHY
+62 YLPATFIYNY

-79 NIPAMTGDGFHIE
+79 NISAMTGDGFSIE
-92 NNKIV
+92 NDNIV

-105 ILQAPFYAISYL
+105 ILQAPFYAISY
-117 IANIFDINDN
+117 IISDIFNINDD

-133 IYGLSIGAAF
+133 IYGLGIGAAF
-143 YFTLGLVFLYLF
+143 YFTLGLLFLYLF
-155 LKRRFSKNICFITLL
+155 LKRRYPKSVSFITLL

-187 YSHLYSFFIFSVS
+187 YSHLYSFFIFSTS
-200 LYLIDKLIKTN
+200 LYIIDKLINTN
-211 FKKKIY
+211 FKKAIY

-247 IDSWQALKQRFKN
+247 IDSWQALKQRLKS
-260 IFNIKF
+260 IFNFKF

-271 IIFIIILLPQ
+271 ISFIIILIPQ

-287 LVGKFLY
+287 LTGNFLY

-322 YTPLYLIIF
+322 YTPLYIIIL

-343 NGLLILSIFLIA
+343 NGLLIFFIFVIA

-381 IFSICIASL
+381 IFGICIASL
-390 ADKIIEFRKPIISII
+390 VDKIIQFKKPIISII
-405 LSLVL
+405 LSLIL

-438 YKLIVNRSK
+438 YKLIINRSR

-453 HKYEYSTDFEY
+453 HKFQYSTDFEY
-464 FNNELY
+464 FNKELN
-470 YPFIFNTNLITKSD
+470 YPFIFNTNLITKTDS
-484 TAYSGQ
+484 AYSGKN
-490 RVCKLNP
+490 VCRLSP
-497 NDQYSFTYR
+497 DDLFSFTYR
-506 RDFGTITVKDS
+506 RDFGTMTVKDS

-523 IKYFFPNSDSNK
+523 IKYFFPNIDSNK

-541 IQVEEI
+541 IQVEEM
-547 DSVVYYTS
+547 DSAVYYAS
-555 KKLEPI
+555 QKLEPI
-561 SNEWIDA
+561 PNKWLDA
-568 NIQVGLPKFPNYF
+568 NINVNLPNFPNYF

>member
-1 MENLSDIRPVKKKIL
+1 MNSDKKKIL

-25 FLIVFVAVFF
+25 FFIVFIVVFF

-41 NRRNIG
+41 NRKNLG
-47 QWEYPIWADAAAYFV
+47 QWEYPIWSDAAAYFV
-62 YLPATFIYHY
+62 YLPATFIYNY

-79 NIPAMTGDGFHIE
+79 NISTMTGDGFSIE
-92 NNKIV
+92 NDKIV

-105 ILQAPFYAISYL
+105 ILQAPFYAISY
-117 IANIFDINDN
+117 IISDIFNINDN

-133 IYGLSIGAAF
+133 IYGLGIGAAF
-143 YFTLGLVFLYLF
+143 YFTLGLLFLYLF
-155 LKRRFSKNICFITLL
+155 LKRRYPKSVSFITLL

-187 YSHLYSFFIFSVS
+187 YSHLYSFFIFSTS
-200 LYLIDKLIKTN
+200 LYIIDKLINTN
-211 FKKKIY
+211 FKKAIY

-247 IDSWQALKQRFKN
+247 IDSWQALKQRLKS
-260 IFNIKF
+260 IFNFKF

-271 IIFIIILLPQ
+271 ISFIIILIPQ
-281 MFYWHY
+281 MFYWNY
-287 LVGKFLY
+287 LTGNFLY

-322 YTPLYLIIF
+322 YTPLYIIIL
-331 IYAIIMSIKKEQ
+331 IYAIIMSIKQEK
-343 NGLLILSIFLIA
+343 NGLFIFCIFVIA

-381 IFSICIASL
+381 IFGICIASL
-390 ADKIIEFRKPIISII
+390 VDKITQFKKPIISII
-405 LSLVL
+405 ISLIL

-438 YKLIVNRSK
+438 YKLIINRSR

-453 HKYEYSTDFEY
+453 HKFQYSTDFEY
-464 FNNELY
+464 FNNELN
-470 YPFIFNTNLITKSD
+470 YPFIFNTNLITKTDS
-484 TAYSGQ
+484 AYSGKN
-490 RVCKLNP
+490 VCRLSP
-497 NDQYSFTYR
+497 DDLFSFTYR

-517 SNVDFN
+517 CNVDFN
-523 IKYFFPNSDSNK
+523 IKYFFPNIDSNK
-535 LDAYLV
+535 LNAYLV
-541 IQVEEI
+541 IQVEEM
-547 DSVVYYTS
+547 DSAVYYAS
-555 KKLEPI
+555 QKLEPI
-561 SNEWIDA
+561 PNKWLDA
-568 NIQVGLPKFPNYF
+568 NINVNLPNFPNYF

-592 TVLLDDFKLTVR
+592 TVLLDDFNLTVR

>member
-1 MENLSDIRPVKKKIL
+1 LNSDKKKIL

-25 FLIVFVAVFF
+25 FFVVFIVVFF

-41 NRRNIG
+41 NRKNLG
-47 QWEYPIWADAAAYFV
+47 QWEYPIWSDAAAYFV
-62 YLPATFIYHY
+62 YLPATFIYNY

-79 NIPAMTGDGFHIE
+79 NISAMTGDGFSIE
-92 NNKIV
+92 NDNIV

-105 ILQAPFYAISYL
+105 ILQAPFYAISY
-117 IANIFDINDN
+117 IISDIFNINDN
-127 GFGKVY
+127 GFGKVF
-133 IYGLSIGAAF
+133 IYGLGIGAAF
-143 YFTLGLVFLYLF
+143 YFTLGLLFLYLF
-155 LKRRFSKNICFITLL
+155 LKRRYPKSVSFITLL

-187 YSHLYSFFIFSVS
+187 YSHLYSFFIFSTS
-200 LYLIDKLIKTN
+200 LYIIDKLINTN
-211 FKKKIY
+211 FKKAIY

-247 IDSWQALKQRFKN
+247 IDSWQALKQRLKS
-260 IFNIKF
+260 IFNFKF

-271 IIFIIILLPQ
+271 ISFIIILIPQ

-287 LVGKFLY
+287 LTGNFLY

-322 YTPLYLIIF
+322 YTPLYIIIL

-343 NGLLILSIFLIA
+343 NGLLIFFIFVIA

-381 IFSICIASL
+381 IFGICIASL
-390 ADKIIEFRKPIISII
+390 VDKIIQFKKPIISII
-405 LSLVL
+405 LSLIL

-438 YKLIVNRSK
+438 YKLIVNRSR

-453 HKYEYSTDFEY
+453 HKFQYSTDFEY
-464 FNNELY
+464 FNKELN
-470 YPFIFNTNLITKSD
+470 YPFIFNTNLITKTDS
-484 TAYSGQ
+484 AYSGKN
-490 RVCKLNP
+490 VCRLSP
-497 NDQYSFTYR
+497 DDLFSFTYR
-506 RDFGTITVKDS
+506 RDFGTMTVKDS

-523 IKYFFPNSDSNK
+523 IKYFFPNIDSNK

-541 IQVEEI
+541 IQVEEM
-547 DSVVYYTS
+547 DSAVYYAS
-555 KKLEPI
+555 QKLEPI
-561 SNEWIDA
+561 PNKWLDA
-568 NIQVGLPKFPNYF
+568 NINVNLPNFPNYF

>member
-1 MENLSDIRPVKKKIL
+1 MNSDKKKIL

-25 FLIVFVAVFF
+25 FFIVFIVVFF

-41 NRRNIG
+41 NRKNLG
-47 QWEYPIWADAAAYFV
+47 QWEYPIWSDAAAYFV
-62 YLPATFIYHY
+62 YLPATFIYNY

-79 NIPAMTGDGFHIE
+79 NISTMTGDGFSIE
-92 NNKIV
+92 NDKIV

-105 ILQAPFYAISYL
+105 ILQAPFYAISY
-117 IANIFDINDN
+117 IISDIFNINDN
-127 GFGKVY
+127 GFGKVF
-133 IYGLSIGAAF
+133 IYGLGIGAAF
-143 YFTLGLVFLYLF
+143 YFTLGLLFLYLF
-155 LKRRFSKNICFITLL
+155 LKRRYPKSVSFITLL

-187 YSHLYSFFIFSVS
+187 YSHLYSFFIFSTS
-200 LYLIDKLIKTN
+200 LYIIDKLINTN
-211 FKKKIY
+211 FKKAIY

-247 IDSWQALKQRFKN
+247 IDSWQALKQRLKS
-260 IFNIKF
+260 IFNFKF

-271 IIFIIILLPQ
+271 ISFIIMLIPQ
-281 MFYWHY
+281 MFYWNY
-287 LVGKFLY
+287 LTGNFLY

-322 YTPLYLIIF
+322 YTPLYIIIL
-331 IYAIIMSIKKEQ
+331 IYAIIMSIKQEK
-343 NGLLILSIFLIA
+343 NGLFIFCIFVIA

-381 IFSICIASL
+381 IFGICIASL
-390 ADKIIEFRKPIISII
+390 VDKITQFKKPIISII
-405 LSLVL
+405 ISLIL

-438 YKLIVNRSK
+438 YKLIINRSR

-453 HKYEYSTDFEY
+453 HKFQYSTDFEY
-464 FNNELY
+464 FNNELN
-470 YPFIFNTNLITKSD
+470 YPFIFNTNLITKTDS
-484 TAYSGQ
+484 AYSGKN
-490 RVCKLNP
+490 VCRLSP
-497 NDQYSFTYR
+497 DDLFSFTYR

-517 SNVDFN
+517 CNVDFN
-523 IKYFFPNSDSNK
+523 IKYFFPNIDSNK
-535 LDAYLV
+535 LNAYLV
-541 IQVEEI
+541 IQVEEM
-547 DSVVYYTS
+547 DSAVYYAS
-555 KKLEPI
+555 QKLEPI
-561 SNEWIDA
+561 PNKWLDA
-568 NIQVGLPKFPNYF
+568 NINVNLPNFPNYF

-592 TVLLDDFKLTVR
+592 TVLLDDFNLTVR

>member
-1 MENLSDIRPVKKKIL
+1 MNSDKKKIL

-25 FLIVFVAVFF
+25 FFIVFIVVFF

-41 NRRNIG
+41 NRKNLG
-47 QWEYPIWADAAAYFV
+47 QWEYPIWSDAAAYFV
-62 YLPATFIYHY
+62 YLPATFIYNY

-79 NIPAMTGDGFHIE
+79 NISTMTGDGFSIE
-92 NNKIV
+92 NDKIV

-105 ILQAPFYAISYL
+105 ILQAPFYAISY
-117 IANIFDINDN
+117 IISDIFNINDN

-133 IYGLSIGAAF
+133 IYGLGIGAAF
-143 YFTLGLVFLYLF
+143 YFTLGLLFLYLF
-155 LKRRFSKNICFITLL
+155 LKRRYPKSVSFITLL

-187 YSHLYSFFIFSVS
+187 YSHLYSFFIFSTS
-200 LYLIDKLIKTN
+200 LYIIDKLINTN
-211 FKKKIY
+211 FKKAIY

-247 IDSWQALKQRFKN
+247 IDSWQALKQRLKS
-260 IFNIKF
+260 IFNFKF

-271 IIFIIILLPQ
+271 ISFIIILIPQ

-287 LVGKFLY
+287 LTGNFLY

-322 YTPLYLIIF
+322 YTPLYIIIL
-331 IYAIIMSIKKEQ
+331 IYAIIMSIKQEK
-343 NGLLILSIFLIA
+343 NGLLIFCIFVIA

-381 IFSICIASL
+381 IFGICIASL
-390 ADKIIEFRKPIISII
+390 VDKIIQFKKPIISII
-405 LSLVL
+405 LSLIL

-438 YKLIVNRSK
+438 YKLIINRSR

-453 HKYEYSTDFEY
+453 HKFQYSTDFEY
-464 FNNELY
+464 FNNELN
-470 YPFIFNTNLITKSD
+470 YPFIFNTNLITKTDS
-484 TAYSGQ
+484 AYSGKN
-490 RVCKLNP
+490 VCRLSP
-497 NDQYSFTYR
+497 DDLFSFTYR

-517 SNVDFN
+517 CNVDFN
-523 IKYFFPNSDSNK
+523 IKYFFPNIDSNK
-535 LDAYLV
+535 LNAYLV
-541 IQVEEI
+541 IQVEEM
-547 DSVVYYTS
+547 DSAVYYAS
-555 KKLEPI
+555 QKLEPI
-561 SNEWIDA
+561 PNKWLDA
-568 NIQVGLPKFPNYF
+568 NINVNLPNFPNYF